1 MNCPYCKYD
10 IPQGATVCG
19 HCGAYEE
26 AVGTGCGFV
35 LTVVPMLGTLLFGI
49 VPAVILQKN
58 LVAIGL
64 FGLSFVV
71 SCAVSRFVPRKKV
84 WVYQTGR
91 RS

>member
-19 HCGAYEE
+19 HCGAYEKV
-26 AVGTGCGFV
+26 VGTGCGFV
-35 LTVVPMLGTLLFGI
+35 LTAVPMLGTLLFGV

-64 FGLSFVV
+64 FGLAFVV
-71 SCAVSRFVPRKKV
+71 GYAVSRFVPRKRV
-84 WVYQTGR
+84 WIYQTGR
-91 RS
+91 RN